1 MRDDEFQELRVR
13 YQTAYDTCMT
23 LGDRATDEF
32 SKKRFDVAIEKLVEA
47 RDDLLAAFALR
58 IRGKDPGF

>member
-1 MRDDEFQELRVR
+1 MR

-23 LGDRATDEF
+23 LADRATDEF